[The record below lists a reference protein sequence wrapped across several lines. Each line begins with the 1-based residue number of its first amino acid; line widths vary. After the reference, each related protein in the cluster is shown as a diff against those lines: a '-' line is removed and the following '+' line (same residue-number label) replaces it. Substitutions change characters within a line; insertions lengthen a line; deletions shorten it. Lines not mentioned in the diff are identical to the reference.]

1 MATRGPVFTLAPLLT
16 MLILVS
22 TAMLFGQPAIADVE
36 IEYDEKFNF
45 SWLRRFAWTEGTP
58 SEDPLLQKRIEAAIQ
73 RELIPRGIRKDA
85 EDPDFLI
92 AIHFEGDA
100 VVVDMVDLQTGEIFW
115 KAMGTGAVPK
125 KEAKLERKINK
136 AAANM
141 FKNFP
146 PIKKKK

>member
-1 MATRGPVFTLAPLLT
+1 MAIRHPVFTLASLLT
-16 MLILVS
+16 ILILVS
-22 TAMLFGQPAIADVE
+22 MALVSGQPAAADVE
-36 IEYDEKFNF
+36 IEYDEDFNF

-92 AIHFEGDA
+92 AIHFEGEA

-115 KAMGTGAVPK
+115 TAMGTGAVPK

-141 FKNFP
+141 FKKFP